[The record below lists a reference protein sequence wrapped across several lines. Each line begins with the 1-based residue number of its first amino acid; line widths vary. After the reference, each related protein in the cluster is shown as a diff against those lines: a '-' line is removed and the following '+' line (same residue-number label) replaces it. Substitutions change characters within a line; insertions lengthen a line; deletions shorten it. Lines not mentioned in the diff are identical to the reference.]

1 MSTEIS
7 EFPSHAPR
15 DASTADQAILPA
27 EQANSARPGAATD
40 QDHLFGSDPGAV
52 DVPSGLPARVPTP
65 RPGDPRL
72 ARLSLNQ
79 RTTAHWSL
87 REAIDGCLAGGLPAI
102 GVWRE
107 QVAEVGLATAA
118 TWLKNSGLRVSS
130 VCRGGFF
137 TVADPAARREA
148 HDDNLRALDETAALG
163 APVLVLVPG
172 GLPDGDRDLAGA
184 RARAA
189 DAVHDLAAEAG
200 ARGVRLGIEPMHPIF
215 AADRGVVSTLAQAL
229 DIAEHHPVEQV
240 GVVVDTFH
248 LWWEPGVLDLVA
260 RAGARIASY
269 QIGDWITPLPPD
281 ALLSRGMVG
290 DGHIDFASLTTAVG
304 AAGYVGDVEV
314 EIFNADIWAAPGAEV
329 VATLARRY
337 VELVEPFL
345 ASA

>member
-1 MSTEIS
+1 MT
-7 EFPSHAPR
+7 
-15 DASTADQAILPA
+15 QA
-27 EQANSARPGAATD
+27 
-40 QDHLFGSDPGAV
+40 
-52 DVPSGLPARVPTP
+52 
-65 RPGDPRL
+65 RL
-72 ARLSLNQ
+72 SRLSLNQ
-79 RTTAHWSL
+79 RTTAAWSL

-107 QVAEVGLATAA
+107 QVAEAGLTTAA
-118 TWLKNSGLRVSS
+118 AWLRDSGLRVSS

-148 HDDNLRALDETAALG
+148 HDDNLRALDEAASLG

-189 DAVHDLAAEAG
+189 DAVGELAGEAG

-229 DIAEHHPVEQV
+229 DIAEQHHVDQV

-248 LWWEPGVLDLVA
+248 LWWEPGVLDQIA
-260 RAGARIASY
+260 RAGARIAAY
-269 QIGDWITPLPPD
+269 QIGDWITPLPAD

-290 DGHIDFASLTTAVG
+290 DGHIDFAAFTAAV
-304 AAGYVGDVEV
+304 AATGYRGDVEV
-314 EIFNADIWAAPGAEV
+314 EIFNSDLWARPGNEV
-329 VATLARRY
+329 VETLSRRY
-337 VELVEPFL
+337 LELVEPHL
-345 ASA
+345 APLSVGS